1 MANRVLLGKLEDSTE
16 FGLLISKPGVD
27 VVTHA
32 ITNGETKDLI
42 FDSRK
47 NRNGQVI
54 GGGVDIDFVF
64 SPSASNEASESQGL
78 NYLSAT
84 GVKKSQLGF
93 IPLVIH
99 VEKNVGEF
107 EDFAPGDRDIYVSD
121 IGMMESTATLI
132 CPVTFEPDNDTNDQT
147 PHTSVISG
155 ATPTRGRNYDGLTS
169 AKEDCLNCSYYV
181 LRIPCAYGYMTSTYL

>member
-1 MANRVLLGKLEDSTE
+1 MTKRVLLGELEDSTE

-32 ITNGETKDLI
+32 IDDGESKDII

-47 NRNGQVI
+47 NRNGQVV

-64 SPSASNEASESQGL
+64 SPSASTEASESQGL
-78 NYLSAT
+78 NYLSVT
-84 GVKKSQLGF
+84 GIRKAQLGF

-99 VEKNVGEF
+99 VEKNIGEF
-107 EDFAPGDRDIYVSD
+107 EDFAAGDRDIYVSD
-121 IGMMESTATLI
+121 IAMMESTATLI
-132 CPVTFEPDNDTNDQT
+132 CPVTYEPENDTNDQT
-147 PHTSVISG
+147 PNTSVISA
-155 ATPTRGRNYDGLTS
+155 ATPTRGRNYDGLTT

-181 LRIPCAYGYMTSTYL
+181 LRIPCAYGYMTSTYF